1 MIGFLRGI
9 LQSSAPGQVLI
20 DVAGVGYHARV
31 SFNTY
36 SRLPDTGCEVSLH
49 VLTSMRENA
58 LELFA
63 FLDESEKELFTTLRS
78 VSGIGPR
85 MALAV
90 LSAIQ
95 PAELA
100 RAVLEQ
106 DVATLVAVPGVGR
119 KTAERLLV
127 ELKGKVEQ
135 LSAAD
140 HSDVDADA
148 VAALLA
154 LGYRRQQAGDA
165 VRASRPDAGEDLQG
179 LIRMS
184 LKRLSA

>member
-1 MIGFLRGI
+1 
-9 LQSSAPGQVLI
+9 
-20 DVAGVGYHARV
+20 
-31 SFNTY
+31 
-36 SRLPDTGCEVSLH
+36 
-49 VLTSMRENA
+49 
-58 LELFA
+58 
-63 FLDESEKELFTTLRS
+63 
-78 VSGIGPR
+78 
-85 MALAV
+85 
-90 LSAIQ
+90 
-95 PAELA
+95 
-100 RAVLEQ
+100 VLEQ

-135 LSAAD
+135 LSGAV

-154 LGYRRQQAGDA
+154 LGYRRQPAGDA
-165 VRASRPDAGEDLQG
+165 VRASRPDAGNDLQG